1 MTCRVCGS
9 GDASVLPI
17 GRYADFF
24 LLRVDTKK
32 DSFQLYS
39 RSQAIRIDPTLSY
52 ALPVRALRKARRILF
67 PSKSRPTAPFRTQ
80 MQACE
85 SCHAITPCH
94 EYSLQDLLGFYRD
107 YRSETYNRDRI
118 SVEPD
123 YARIAK
129 NVGSDPLEVR
139 NRNAA
144 VDRFLSKNARHFAG
158 RAMIDYG
165 GSDGRFIP
173 SFAYGQFES
182 IDIYDVSGTPL
193 HSSVDVRK
201 VKKVAEPRL
210 ETYSFL
216 TCMHVLEHVG
226 NPRALVAEAMRLLA
240 PGGLLYIEVPLEL
253 TQSMREDF
261 AQRIID
267 VPIIIHE
274 HLNKFD
280 GTSIRRL
287 VQSTAGLE
295 LVDDAEDVVELGWI
309 SGLVGRFLA
318 RKA

>member
-9 GDASVLPI
+9 NVTSNLPI
-17 GRYADFF
+17 GSYADFF
-24 LLRVDTKK
+24 ALRVDTKK
-32 DSFQLYS
+32 DNFQLFS
-39 RSQAIRIDPTLSY
+39 RAHSIGRSTTFS
-52 ALPVRALRKARRILF
+52 LPVRALRKARRILF
-67 PSKSRPTAPFRTQ
+67 SPIRKPAKPFRTQ

-85 SCHAITPCH
+85 SCHAIIPCH
-94 EYSLQDLLGFYRD
+94 EYSFEDLLGLYRD
-107 YRSETYNRDRI
+107 YRSETYNIDRA

-129 NVGSDPLEVR
+129 YVGNNPIEIR

-144 VDRFLSKNARHFAG
+144 VDHFLSGNAGQFAG
-158 RAMIDYG
+158 GSMIDYG

-173 SFAYGQFES
+173 SFAYSQFEN
-182 IDIYDVSGTPL
+182 IDIYDASETPL
-193 HSSVDVRK
+193 HPSVDARK
-201 VKKVAEPRL
+201 VKRIADPQL

-226 NPRALVAEAMRLLA
+226 NPKVLVAEAAGLLA
-240 PGGLLYIEVPLEL
+240 PSGLMYIEVPLEL

-267 VPIIIHE
+267 APIIIHE

-280 GTSIRRL
+280 RTSIRAL
-287 VQSTAGLE
+287 IESTAGLE
-295 LVDDAEDVVELGWI
+295 LIDDAEDVVEHGWI
-309 SGLVGRFLA
+309 SGLNGRFLA
-318 RKA
+318 RKTR